1 MRHHLVVNEGPNV
14 KRPFFA
20 QIKSNQTS
28 FGFWKGEMKIKHPR
42 VTKVLDNLE
51 RENIS
56 PRKSKTTEAVANR
69 GVDAD
74 APRGE
79 DEDQKKEDWKRRSAQ
94 NTWKM

>member
-1 MRHHLVVNEGPNV
+1 
-14 KRPFFA
+14 
-20 QIKSNQTS
+20 
-28 FGFWKGEMKIKHPR
+28 MKIKHPR

-79 DEDQKKEDWKRRSAQ
+79 DEDQKKKNENVEVHKIREKSNKTY
-94 NTWKM
+94 NT